1 MNPVTTP
8 EKTQSSTGAKSALLG
23 LQQYGQSIWLD
34 YIRRN
39 IILNG
44 ELQKIIDQDG
54 LRGITSNPSI
64 FEKAIAGSDD
74 YTDLLTQLGKQGLP
88 TGQIYERIAIRDI
101 QDAADKLLPVYKS
114 TNRRDG
120 YVSLEVAPTLARDT
134 EGTIEEARRLWKTVN
149 RPNLMIKVPGT
160 PEGVEP
166 VRRLISEGLN
176 INITLLFAQEAY
188 IAVAE
193 AYLDGLEAALKSGKD
208 ISGIASVASFFVS
221 RIDTLVD
228 SMIDQELE
236 LSHSNEDLLRTIGGA
251 DFLRSLYG
259 KIAIA
264 NAKQAYRYYQKMIES
279 PRWKALAARGAQSQR
294 LLWASTSTKNPKYR
308 DVLYIEELIGP
319 DTVNT
324 IPPATM
330 QAFRDHGV
338 LRRTIDADLPAAD
351 RTMSDLEK
359 AGISMKQVTGKLLD
373 DAIRLFDDAFTQLHT
388 VVDQKK
394 AKP

>member
-8 EKTQSSTGAKSALLG
+8 EKTQTVGTQNALLG
-23 LQQYGQSIWLD
+23 LQKYGQSVWLD

-44 ELQKIIDQDG
+44 DLQKLIDQDG

-64 FEKAIAGSDD
+64 FEKAIAGSND

-88 TGQIYERIAIRDI
+88 TGEIYERIVVRDI
-101 QDAADKLLPVYKS
+101 QDSADKLLPVYKS

-120 YVSLEVAPTLARDT
+120 YVSLEVSPTLARDT
-134 EGTIEEARRLWKTVN
+134 QGTIEEARRLWKAVN

-193 AYLDGLEAALKSGKD
+193 AYLDGLEAALKAGKD

-221 RIDTLVD
+221 RIDSLVD
-228 SMIDQELE
+228 S
-236 LSHSNEDLLRTIGGA
+236 TIEERLKTAKGA
-251 DFLRSLYG
+251 DAQLLESLRG
-259 KIAIA
+259 KVAVA
-264 NAKQAYRYYQKMIES
+264 NAKQAYRYYQKMIET

-330 QAFRDHGV
+330 DAFRDHGI
-338 LRRTIDADLPAAD
+338 LRRTLDSELAAAD
-351 RTMSDLEK
+351 KTMSDLEK
-359 AGISMKQVTGKLLD
+359 AGISMKQITGKLLD
-373 DAIRLFDDAFTQLHT
+373 DAIKLFDDAFTQLHQ
-388 VVDQKK
+388 VVEQKR
-394 AKP
+394 ARP

>member
-8 EKTQSSTGAKSALLG
+8 EKTQTIGTQNALLG
-23 LQQYGQSIWLD
+23 LQKYGQSVWLD

-44 ELQKIIDQDG
+44 ELQRLIDQDG

-64 FEKAIAGSDD
+64 FEKAIAGSND
-74 YTDLLTQLGKQGLP
+74 YTDLLAQLGKQGLP
-88 TGQIYERIAIRDI
+88 TGQIYERIVVRDI
-101 QDAADKLLPVYKS
+101 QDSADKLLPVYKS

-120 YVSLEVAPTLARDT
+120 YVSLEVSPTLARDT
-134 EGTIEEARRLWKTVN
+134 QGTIEEARRLWKAVS
-149 RPNLMIKVPGT
+149 RPNIMIKVPGT

-166 VRRLISEGLN
+166 VRKLTSEGLN

-188 IAVAE
+188 ISVAE
-193 AYLDGLEAALKSGKD
+193 AYLDGLEAALKTGKD

-228 SMIDQELE
+228 SMIDERLKTAKGDDVQLLE
-236 LSHSNEDLLRTIGGA
+236 ALR
-251 DFLRSLYG
+251 G

-264 NAKQAYRYYQKMIES
+264 NAKQAYRYYQKMIET

-330 QAFRDHGV
+330 DAFRDHGV
-338 LRRTIDADLPAAD
+338 LRRTLDADLAAAD
-351 RTMSDLEK
+351 QTMSDLEK
-359 AGISMKQVTGKLLD
+359 TGISMKQVTGKLLN
-373 DAIRLFDDAFTQLHT
+373 DAIRLFDDAFTQLHQ
-388 VVDQKK
+388 VVEQKR
-394 AKP
+394 AQP

>member
-8 EKTQSSTGAKSALLG
+8 EKTQTIDTQNALLG
-23 LQQYGQSIWLD
+23 LQKYGQSVWLD

-44 ELQKIIDQDG
+44 ELQKLIDQDG

-64 FEKAIAGSDD
+64 FEKAIAGSND

-88 TGQIYERIAIRDI
+88 TGQIYERIVVRDI
-101 QDAADKLLPVYKS
+101 QDSADKLLPVYKS

-120 YVSLEVAPTLARDT
+120 YVSLEVSPTLARDT
-134 EGTIEEARRLWKTVN
+134 QGTIEEARRLWQAVN
-149 RPNLMIKVPGT
+149 RPNIMIKVPGT

-166 VRRLISEGLN
+166 VRRLTSEGLN

-193 AYLDGLEAALKSGKD
+193 AYLDGLEAALKAGKD

-228 SMIDQELE
+228 S
-236 LSHSNEDLLRTIGGA
+236 TIEERLKAAKGA
-251 DFLRSLYG
+251 DTQLLESLRG
-259 KIAIA
+259 KVAIA
-264 NAKQAYRYYQKMIES
+264 NAKQAYRYYQKMIET

-330 QAFRDHGV
+330 DAFRDHGV
-338 LRRTIDADLPAAD
+338 LRRTLDNDLAAAD
-351 RTMSDLEK
+351 KTMSDLEK

-373 DAIRLFDDAFTQLHT
+373 DAIKLFDDAFTQLHQ
-388 VVDQKK
+388 VVEQKR
-394 AKP
+394 ARP

>member
-8 EKTQSSTGAKSALLG
+8 EKTQTGTQNALLG
-23 LQQYGQSIWLD
+23 LQKYGQSVWLD

-44 ELQKIIDQDG
+44 ELQKLIDQDG

-64 FEKAIAGSDD
+64 FEKAIAGSND

-88 TGQIYERIAIRDI
+88 TGQIYERIVVRDI
-101 QDAADKLLPVYKS
+101 QDSADKLLPVYKS
-114 TNRRDG
+114 TNKRDG
-120 YVSLEVAPTLARDT
+120 YVSLEVSPTLARDT
-134 EGTIEEARRLWKTVN
+134 QGTIEEARRLWKAVN
-149 RPNLMIKVPGT
+149 RPNIMIKVPGS

-166 VRRLISEGLN
+166 VRRLTSEGLN

-193 AYLDGLEAALKSGKD
+193 AYLDGLEDALKGGKD

-228 SMIDQELE
+228 SNIDERLK
-236 LSHSNEDLLRTIGGA
+236 TAKGA
-251 DFLRSLYG
+251 DTQLLESLRG

-279 PRWKALAARGAQSQR
+279 PRWKALAARGAQTQR

-330 QAFRDHGV
+330 DAFRDHGV
-338 LRRTIDADLPAAD
+338 LRRTLDSDLAAAD

-359 AGISMKQVTGKLLD
+359 VGISMKQVTGKLLD
-373 DAIRLFDDAFTQLHT
+373 DAIRLFDDAFTQLHQ
-388 VVDQKK
+388 VVEQKR
-394 AKP
+394 AQP

>member
-8 EKTQSSTGAKSALLG
+8 EKTQTTGTQNALLG
-23 LQQYGQSIWLD
+23 LQKYGQSVWLD

-44 ELQKIIDQDG
+44 ELQKLIDQDG

-64 FEKAIAGSDD
+64 FEKAIGGSND

-88 TGQIYERIAIRDI
+88 TGQIYERIVVRDI
-101 QDAADKLLPVYKS
+101 QDSADKLLPVYKS

-120 YVSLEVAPTLARDT
+120 YVSLEVSPTLARDT
-134 EGTIEEARRLWKTVN
+134 QGTIEEARRLWKAVS
-149 RPNLMIKVPGT
+149 RPNIMIKVPGT

-166 VRRLISEGLN
+166 VRRLTSEGLN

-193 AYLDGLEAALKSGKD
+193 AYLDGLETALKAGKD

-221 RIDTLVD
+221 RIDSLVD
-228 SMIDQELE
+228 STIDERLKTAKGDDAQRLE
-236 LSHSNEDLLRTIGGA
+236 SVR
-251 DFLRSLYG
+251 G
-259 KIAIA
+259 KVAIA
-264 NAKQAYRYYQKMIES
+264 NAKQAYRYYQKMIEG

-308 DVLYIEELIGP
+308 DVLYIEELVGP

-330 QAFRDHGV
+330 DAFRDHGV
-338 LRRTIDADLPAAD
+338 LGRTLDTELPAAD
-351 RTMSDLEK
+351 KTMSDLEK

-373 DAIRLFDDAFTQLHT
+373 DAIRLFDDAFTQLHQ
-388 VVDQKK
+388 VVEQKR
-394 AKP
+394 ARP

>member
-8 EKTQSSTGAKSALLG
+8 EKTQTIDTQNALLG
-23 LQQYGQSIWLD
+23 LQKYGQSVWLD

-44 ELQKIIDQDG
+44 ELQKLIDQDG

-64 FEKAIAGSDD
+64 FEKAIGGSND

-88 TGQIYERIAIRDI
+88 TGQIYERIVVRDI
-101 QDAADKLLPVYKS
+101 QDSADKLLPVYKS

-120 YVSLEVAPTLARDT
+120 YVSLEVSPTLARDT
-134 EGTIEEARRLWKTVN
+134 QGTIEEALRLWKAVN
-149 RPNLMIKVPGT
+149 RPNIMIKVPGT

-166 VRRLISEGLN
+166 VRRLTSEGLN

-193 AYLDGLEAALKSGKD
+193 AYLDGLEAALKAGKD

-221 RIDTLVD
+221 RIDSLVD
-228 SMIDQELE
+228 STIEEHLKTAKGDNAQLLE
-236 LSHSNEDLLRTIGGA
+236 SLR
-251 DFLRSLYG
+251 G
-259 KIAIA
+259 KVAIA
-264 NAKQAYRYYQKMIES
+264 NAKQAYRYYQKMIET

-330 QAFRDHGV
+330 DAFRDHGV
-338 LRRTIDADLPAAD
+338 LRRTLDSDLASADK
-351 RTMSDLEK
+351 TMSDLEK

-373 DAIRLFDDAFTQLHT
+373 DAIKLFDDAFTQLHQ
-388 VVDQKK
+388 VVEQKR
-394 AKP
+394 ARP

>member
-8 EKTQSSTGAKSALLG
+8 EKAQTIGTQNALLG
-23 LQQYGQSIWLD
+23 LQKYGQSVWLD

-44 ELQKIIDQDG
+44 DLQKLIDQDG

-64 FEKAIAGSDD
+64 FEKAIAGSND
-74 YTDLLTQLGKQGLP
+74 YTDLLTELGKQGLP
-88 TGQIYERIAIRDI
+88 TGQIYERIVVRDI
-101 QDAADKLLPVYKS
+101 QDSADKLLPVYKS

-120 YVSLEVAPTLARDT
+120 YVSLEVSPTLARDT
-134 EGTIEEARRLWKTVN
+134 QGTIEEARRLWKAVN
-149 RPNLMIKVPGT
+149 RPNIMIKVPGT

-166 VRRLISEGLN
+166 VRQLTSEGLN

-193 AYLDGLEAALKSGKD
+193 AYLDGLEAALKAGKD

-228 SMIDQELE
+228 SNIDERLK
-236 LSHSNEDLLRTIGGA
+236 NAKGA
-251 DFLRSLYG
+251 DAQLLDSLRG
-259 KIAIA
+259 KVAIA
-264 NAKQAYRYYQKMIES
+264 NAKQAYRYYQKMIET
-279 PRWKALAARGAQSQR
+279 PRWKALAAKGAQSQR

-324 IPPATM
+324 VPPATM
-330 QAFRDHGV
+330 DAFRAHGV
-338 LRRTIDADLPAAD
+338 LRRTLDTDLAAAD
-351 RTMSDLEK
+351 KTMSDLDK
-359 AGISMKQVTGKLLD
+359 AGISIKQVTCKLLD
-373 DAIRLFDDAFTQLHT
+373 DAIKLFDDAFAQLHQ
-388 VVDQKK
+388 VVDQKR
-394 AKP
+394 ARP